1 MNLNRSS
8 DIYFLRQNAS
18 MPDNGNSGG
27 KDYTSLINGNG
38 TWKNEQGTKTQG
50 CFVEYS
56 VSAVPVLVF

>member
-1 MNLNRSS
+1 
-8 DIYFLRQNAS
+8 
-18 MPDNGNSGG
+18 MPDNGNSGD

-56 VSAVPVLVF
+56 VSAVPVPAAVCLFDSGFLGLLECA

>member
-27 KDYTSLINGNG
+27 KDYTSLIKGNG
-38 TWKNEQGTKTQG
+38 SMNKEQKHRVILLSIH
-50 CFVEYS
+50 F
-56 VSAVPVLVF
+56 LLFRFL